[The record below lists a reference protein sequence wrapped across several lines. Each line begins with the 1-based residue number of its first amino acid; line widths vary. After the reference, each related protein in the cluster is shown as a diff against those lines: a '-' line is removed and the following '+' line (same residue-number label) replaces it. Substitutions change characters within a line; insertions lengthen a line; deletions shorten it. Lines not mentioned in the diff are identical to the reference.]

1 MVYVEHVA
9 QPFNHAK
16 QLIMLRLSFSH
27 LIIIIIIIIII
38 VFNNYFFIKK
48 YLIFSR
54 FGMVLDCS

>member
-27 LIIIIIIIIII
+27 LIIIIIII